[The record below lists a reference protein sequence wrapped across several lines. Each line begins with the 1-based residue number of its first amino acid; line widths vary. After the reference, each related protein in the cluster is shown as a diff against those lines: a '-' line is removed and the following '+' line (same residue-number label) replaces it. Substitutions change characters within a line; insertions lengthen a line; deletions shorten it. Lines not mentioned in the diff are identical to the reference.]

1 MIGRYSELNS
11 IKEVENLE
19 VGMDFRKPEYRREVF
34 KRLYEFNLKYKAHAG
49 FVYGAFPYLNE
60 KLKLDEEQKLWLGF
74 INGCS
79 QNIVTSW
86 IIFQEF
92 PDLKNVDINKLE
104 DWWNENYIK
113 FMVGKGW
120 DLDRRYFINYLIEN
134 GIDVKHH
141 HGLTPEEMIQSI
153 AESKIGINF
162 SKNYNAN
169 PPVLQ
174 MKGRMVEVPAANA
187 LLFTEYAPGLEEHFI
202 IDKEVITF
210 KSSYRL
216 PSFIRP

>member
-1 MIGRYSELNS
+1 MIGRYSELNN

-34 KRLYEFNLKYKAHAG
+34 KRLYEFNLKYNAHAG

-92 PDLKNVDINKLE
+92 PDLKNLDTNKLE
-104 DWWNENYIK
+104 VS
-113 FMVGKGW
+113 F
-120 DLDRRYFINYLIEN
+120 LFINDKYLLYLI
-134 GIDVKHH
+134 
-141 HGLTPEEMIQSI
+141 
-153 AESKIGINF
+153 
-162 SKNYNAN
+162 
-169 PPVLQ
+169 
-174 MKGRMVEVPAANA
+174 
-187 LLFTEYAPGLEEHFI
+187 
-202 IDKEVITF
+202 
-210 KSSYRL
+210 
-216 PSFIRP
+216 